1 MTINKTLS
9 GFHPVS
15 HDRPL
20 LEQSID
26 AYRMKGKLP
35 EPTVCPK
42 CNAVFHEGRWQWS
55 VAPMVAHHEICPA
68 CHRQEDDFPAG
79 YVTLDGPFLSEHH
92 DEILRLIYNKEEHER
107 AEHPLKRIMAVKKQ
121 GVVTCDYH

>member
-9 GFHPVS
+9 GFHSVS

-42 CNAVFHEGRWQWS
+42 CNAVLHGGALAVGRCANGCS
-55 VAPMVAHHEICPA
+55 P
-68 CHRQEDDFPAG
+68 
-79 YVTLDGPFLSEHH
+79 
-92 DEILRLIYNKEEHER
+92 
-107 AEHPLKRIMAVKKQ
+107 
-121 GVVTCDYH
+121 